1 MICNQAS
8 GQRMALWL
16 AFEYMSVF
24 DDILSFRCSDLH
36 KSNKC
41 MPHLVFHEGMCSH
54 ENYNFWQDDVYI
66 YVRMCWLLMYR
77 VLAGSGSLSINQGP
91 SFGEQDVMFISSSW
105 DASLWCNCKLS
116 ALRPGSVYWFYII
129 AIAP

>member
-36 KSNKC
+36 EQQC
-41 MPHLVFHEGMCSH
+41 IIHLVFHEGMCSH
-54 ENYNFWQDDVYI
+54 ENYNFWQDDVCI
-66 YVRMCWLLMYR
+66 
-77 VLAGSGSLSINQGP
+77 
-91 SFGEQDVMFISSSW
+91 
-105 DASLWCNCKLS
+105 
-116 ALRPGSVYWFYII
+116 
-129 AIAP
+129 